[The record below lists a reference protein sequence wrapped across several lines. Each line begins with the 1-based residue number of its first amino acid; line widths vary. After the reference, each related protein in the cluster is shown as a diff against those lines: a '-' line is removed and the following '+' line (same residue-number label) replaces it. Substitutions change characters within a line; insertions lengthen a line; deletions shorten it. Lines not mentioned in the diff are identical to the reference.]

1 MATFVLIHG
10 AWEAGWVWK
19 ETASHLRAAGHE
31 VFTPSL
37 TGLGER
43 SHLMNRS
50 INLETHIADV
60 LGVLKW
66 EQLNNVTLVGHSYGG
81 MVVTGVADQA
91 HDRIGSLIYLDAFV
105 PKNGQSLFDLATPER
120 AAGMRKIADE
130 QGEGWYLPLSA
141 APLEHVTD
149 PKEAALLQELCV
161 PQPLA
166 TAPQTLNLFGNHLT
180 IKKTAYVLASAH
192 QPSLFTRFAEEA
204 RELGWPVEELAT
216 HHFTMISMPGETAEV
231 LMHHMA

>member
-19 ETASHLRAAGHE
+19 ETASHLRAAGHD

-66 EQLNNVTLVGHSYGG
+66 ERLNNVTLVGHSYGG

-91 HDRIGSLIYLDAFV
+91 HDRISSLIYLDAFV
-105 PKNGQSLFDLATPER
+105 PKNGQSLLDLATPER
-120 AAGMRKIADE
+120 AAGMRKMADE

-166 TAPQTLNLFGNHLT
+166 NVTQTLNLSGNHLK
-180 IKKTAYVLASAH
+180 IEKTAYVLASAH
-192 QPSLFTRFAEEA
+192 QPSPFTRFAEEA
-204 RELGWPVEELAT
+204 RELGWPIEELAT

-231 LMHHMA
+231 LMRHTA

>member
-19 ETASHLRAAGHE
+19 ETASHLRAAGHD
-31 VFTPSL
+31 VYTPSL

-120 AAGMRKIADE
+120 AAGMRKMADE
-130 QGEGWYLPLSA
+130 QGEGWFLPLSA

-166 TAPQTLNLFGNHLT
+166 NATQTLNLSGNHLK
-180 IKKTAYVLASAH
+180 IEKTALCLPPPISPAPSPGSLRRPASSVGRSRNWQH
-192 QPSLFTRFAEEA
+192 I
-204 RELGWPVEELAT
+204 
-216 HHFTMISMPGETAEV
+216 ISR
-231 LMHHMA
+231 

>member
-19 ETASHLRAAGHE
+19 ETASHLRAAGHD
-31 VFTPSL
+31 VYTPSL

-50 INLETHIADV
+50 INLETHITDV

-120 AAGMRKIADE
+120 AAGMRKMADE

-166 TAPQTLNLFGNHLT
+166 NATQTLNLSGNHLK
-180 IKKTAYVLASAH
+180 IEKTAFVLASAH
-192 QPSLFTRFAEEA
+192 QPSTFTRFAEEA

-231 LMHHMA
+231 LMRHAA

>member
-19 ETASHLRAAGHE
+19 ETASHLRAAGHD
-31 VFTPSL
+31 VYTPSL

-120 AAGMRKIADE
+120 AAGMRKMADE
-130 QGEGWYLPLSA
+130 QGEGWFLPLSA

-166 TAPQTLNLFGNHLT
+166 NATQTLNLSGNHLK
-180 IKKTAYVLASAH
+180 IEKTAFLLASPH
-192 QPSLFTRFAEEA
+192 QPSTFTRLPSSTIVE
-204 RELGWPVEELAT
+204 RESKMQLWGFMMMSLLT
-216 HHFTMISMPGETAEV
+216 RGS
-231 LMHHMA
+231 